1 MSGTE
6 VDVAVIGGGA
16 AGVAAGRRLA
26 EAGLRILLVEAR
38 DRLGGRGYTVAGP
51 AGSALDLGCGW
62 LHSGDL
68 NPWVPIVE
76 RQGRTVD
83 RSLPPWAKPAL
94 EAGFPA
100 EDQADWRGA
109 SESFYAR
116 LATADLSAA
125 DRPVSDLIEPG
136 SRWNGLLGAVS
147 SYVSGAEPERVSARD
162 LRNYADSGVNWRVR
176 EGFGAVIAAHGAG
189 LPTALGRAA
198 RRIDHSGR
206 RVRIETDDGTIEASQ
221 AIVTV
226 PSALIAAEAI
236 AFFPALP
243 EKVAAARG
251 LPLGLA
257 DKLYLALDDA
267 EEFPVDSRVFGRTDR
282 TATAS
287 YQLRPLGAP
296 LVEAYFGGGCAAELE
311 RGGVAAFADFAR
323 EELAGVFG
331 ADFPRRLTPLAM
343 HLWAADPFARGSYSY
358 AVPGRAG
365 DREILAAPVDQRLFF
380 AGEATSIHDY
390 STAHGAL
397 RTGLRAA
404 EEVLAARRRQSEARP
419 G

>member
-6 VDVAVIGGGA
+6 VDVAIVGAGA

-26 EAGLRILLVEAR
+26 AAGLKILLVEAR

-83 RSLPPWAKPAL
+83 RSPPPWAKPAL

-100 EDQADWRGA
+100 EEQADWRA
-109 SESFYAR
+109 ANESFSAR
-116 LATADLSAA
+116 LASADLSDP
-125 DRPVSDLIEPG
+125 DRPVSDMLEPG
-136 SRWNGLLGAVS
+136 SRWNGMLGAIS

-176 EGFGAVIAAHGAG
+176 EGFGAVIATHGAG
-189 LPTALGRAA
+189 LPVALGRPA

-206 RVRIETDDGTIEASQ
+206 RLRIETDHGTVEAGQ

-236 AFFPALP
+236 SFFPALP
-243 EKVAAARG
+243 EKVEAAQG

-257 DKLYLALDDA
+257 DKLYLALDGA
-267 EEFPVDSRVFGRTDR
+267 EAFPADSRVFGRTDR

-296 LVEAYFGGGCAAELE
+296 LVEAYFGGACAAALE
-311 RGGVAAFADFAR
+311 RGGVAAFAAFAR

-331 ADFPRRLTPLAM
+331 ADFTKRVTPLAM
-343 HLWAADPFARGSYSY
+343 HLWAADPFSRGAYSY
-358 AVPGRAG
+358 AVPGRAA
-365 DREILAAPVDQRLFF
+365 DREVLAAPIDGKLFF
-380 AGEATSIHDY
+380 AGEATSVHDY

-397 RTGLRAA
+397 STGLRAA
-404 EEVLAARRRQSEARP
+404 EEVLAARRR
-419 G
+419 